1 MLERPRVLSE
11 PPALGATCDEAGA
24 HFAVWSGDATEV
36 ELCLYDGHDLETQR
50 VPLQRTDGVFH
61 GHVAGV
67 KAGQRYGF
75 RAHGPYLPERG
86 QRFNPQ
92 KLLLDPYARAIDRPA
107 RFSPALLGE
116 DPQHPGRP
124 DPRDSAPF
132 VPRSVVVDPSFDWG
146 DDRPPRTKLRDSVIY
161 ECHVRGLTALHPEV
175 EPSLRGTF
183 LGLASEPIIAH
194 LQALGVT
201 AVELMP
207 VHQAFSKRRL
217 VDRGRVNYWG
227 YNSVGFFAPDARFRA
242 GTAPEDGVI
251 EIKRMVR
258 ALHRAGIEVILDVV
272 YNHTGEADA
281 AGPTL
286 CLRGLGNATYYRL
299 DPADPRRY
307 DDVTGCGNTLDL
319 TQPRTL
325 RLVTDSL
332 RYWVEEVHVDGFR
345 LDLASALVRD
355 AGGPHPER
363 GLCAALL
370 QDPVLSR
377 VKLIAEPWDLGPSGM
392 QLGRFPEGFSEWCS
406 PYRDCVRRFYR
417 GDSGQIGEL
426 ATRLAGSSDLFAARG
441 RSPAASINYVA
452 CHDGLTLRDL
462 TSYARP
468 TDQEPGYEHDGE
480 LSCGYGAEGADAS
493 DEALALRDRVARSML
508 ATLALSL
515 GVPML
520 QQGDELGRSQGGMGN
535 PYDRDDDSS
544 YVSWTLGARER
555 SLLAHTQRCFA
566 LRRACN
572 ALHRDR
578 HFSELPLPGFPA
590 LREVSWLRPD
600 GAPMQHAD
608 WTDPSARALAMVMLG
623 HDRQGLADGRHPT
636 TLVLLNAGAEPVA
649 FQLPHHGRLRMLLDT
664 AQPDIADSWM
674 ASGVVVE
681 GRALCVLE
689 DVVEDDGP

>member
-1 MLERPRVLSE
+1 MSG
-11 PPALGATCDEAGA
+11 PPPLGATCDEAGTQ
-24 HFAVWSGDATEV
+24 FAVWSADADEV
-36 ELCLYDGHDLETQR
+36 ELCLYDGHGLETR
-50 VPLQRTDGVFH
+50 RLALRRTDGVFH
-61 GHVAGV
+61 GHVPGV
-67 KAGQRYGF
+67 RAGQRYGF

-92 KLLLDPYARAIDRPA
+92 KLLLDPYARAIEGPA

-116 DPQHPGRP
+116 DPQRPGQP
-124 DPRDSAPF
+124 DLRDSAA
-132 VPRSVVVDPSFDWG
+132 VAPRSVVIDPSFDWG
-146 DDRPPRTKLRDSVIY
+146 DDRPPRTDLRDSVIY
-161 ECHVRGLTALHPEV
+161 ECHVKGLTALHPEV
-175 EPSLRGTF
+175 DPTLRGTF

-194 LQALGVT
+194 LRALGVT

-207 VHQAFSKRRL
+207 VHQAFSERRL
-217 VDRGRVNYWG
+217 VEQGRVNYWG

-242 GTAPEDGVI
+242 GSTPEDVVV
-251 EIKRMVR
+251 EIKQAVR

-272 YNHTGEADA
+272 YNHTGEADV

-299 DPADPRRY
+299 DPADHRRY

-319 TQPRTL
+319 RQPRTL
-325 RLVTDSL
+325 QLVTDSL

-345 LDLASALVRD
+345 LDLASALVRETD
-355 AGGPHPER
+355 APHPER
-363 GLCAALL
+363 GLCSVLL

-377 VKLIAEPWDLGPSGM
+377 VKLIAEPWDVGTSGM
-392 QLGRFPEGFSEWCS
+392 QLGRFPAGFSEWCS
-406 PYRDCVRRFYR
+406 RYRDCVRRFHR
-417 GDSGQIGEL
+417 GDAGQVGEL
-426 ATRLAGSSDLFAARG
+426 ATRLAGSSDLFGGSG
-441 RSPAASINYVA
+441 RAPAASINYVA

-462 TSYARP
+462 TSYGRP
-468 TDQEPGYEHDGE
+468 TDQERGHEHDGE
-480 LSCGYGAEGADAS
+480 LASGYGAQGADADS
-493 DEALALRDRVARSML
+493 EVIALRDRVARSML

-520 QQGDELGRSQGGMGN
+520 QQGDELGRTQGGMGN
-535 PYDRDDDSS
+535 PYDRDDATG
-544 YVSWTLGARER
+544 YVDWALGPRER
-555 SLLAHTQRCFA
+555 SLLAHARRCFA

-572 ALHRDR
+572 ALRRER
-578 HFSELPLPGFPA
+578 HFGQQPLPGSG
-590 LREVSWLRPD
+590 LRELSWLRPD
-600 GAPMQHAD
+600 GSPMQHAD
-608 WTDPSARALAMVMLG
+608 WADPSARALAMVMLG
-623 HDRQGLADGRHPT
+623 HDRQGVADGRHPT